1 MKYSAYMCDNVYIL
15 YEFIWLHVYMCKIV
29 NYNLSA
35 PDPRDK
41 GFVETGACSHVFLFE
56 NSSKDGIEMM
66 LQDLQ
71 TPEKL

>member
-1 MKYSAYMCDNVYIL
+1 
-15 YEFIWLHVYMCKIV
+15 MCKIV

-66 LQDLQ
+66 LQDLHSGPSN
-71 TPEKL
+71 T